1 MFAQHRKEVDGSSW
15 IGEDEDVL
23 SLENAQDNCEEE
35 DEHIKLGATVQTRQR
50 CDKFSIFRIM
60 WLSLVE
66 KEKIDL
72 RFLVTAWLLW
82 HNRNRMVDLSKIAGV
97 GLVNSLQISKL
108 VEREHLYFKK
118 RNFSAL
124 IIGGLYPLA
133 TEPPSYRRHF
143 RSPPVASDVGRH
155 NRFRRSSRHR
165 QNCLKPTFNG
175 KIGKSQV
182 VWLFRWDELVK
193 MWCSITHIGEV
204 RAMPLALARF
214 DTCSGSG
221 SRGTRTDLWRFKF

>member
-23 SLENAQDNCEEE
+23 SLENVDDNCEEE
-35 DEHIKLGATVQTRQR
+35 DEHIKLGATVQARQR
-50 CDKFSIFRIM
+50 RDKFSIFRIM

-108 VEREHLYFKK
+108 VER
-118 RNFSAL
+118 
-124 IIGGLYPLA
+124 
-133 TEPPSYRRHF
+133 
-143 RSPPVASDVGRH
+143 
-155 NRFRRSSRHR
+155 
-165 QNCLKPTFNG
+165 
-175 KIGKSQV
+175 
-182 VWLFRWDELVK
+182 WLL
-193 MWCSITHIGEV
+193 SI
-204 RAMPLALARF
+204 M
-214 DTCSGSG
+214 C
-221 SRGTRTDLWRFKF
+221 